1 MKQPSI
7 LGTGSIHH
15 YFSGLQSKDD
25 FSYSYNTKSCFGI
38 IFGKETVKPAG
49 IYFDRY
55 GDCHI
60 TLSSHIIDSAEIKIL
75 VTYLAIPALAAK
87 TCDYNDL

>member
-1 MKQPSI
+1 MKQTSL
-7 LGTGSIHH
+7 LGTGSSQH
-15 YFSGLQSKDD
+15 YFLNLQSKDD
-25 FSYSYNTKSCFGI
+25 FSYSYNTRTCFDI
-38 IFGKETVKPAG
+38 IFGKETVKWAV

-60 TLSSHIIDSAEIKIL
+60 TLSSHIIDSDEIKIL

-87 TCDYNDL
+87 TCDYSDL

>member
-1 MKQPSI
+1 M
-7 LGTGSIHH
+7 TV
-15 YFSGLQSKDD
+15 D
-25 FSYSYNTKSCFGI
+25 FSYSYNTRTHFDI
-38 IFGKETVKPAG
+38 IFGKEAVTRAV

-75 VTYLAIPALAAK
+75 LTYLAIPALVTK
-87 TCDYNDL
+87 ICDYSDL